1 MLSFYCA
8 PNPPLPHPPPQIP
21 NLVRGASYLLDIN
34 RGYIEEFSA
43 PRWNGQ
49 LTDTALQG
57 MWPAIFLYVLSVV
70 APIVVLPLIIKAIS
84 KYEKK
89 ISSAMK
95 RSNTVNIAISTV
107 MFNSWIWALY
117 LSGVHIAII
126 VMYEQHLTSDPS
138 HLPEY
143 VMPHTYYGLY
153 SYIAML
159 VILLFEFPFLFYI
172 LIKSPL
178 IYSNRPAGPLCITTW
193 LLRALGWMG
202 VVYFVQIVTTFS
214 TFFTLF
220 FFTAPLSAITSMSLF
235 ILLILSCGSTTG
247 VAFSIMVQ
255 FFKAIVSGNKKRTAL
270 RSVWLLFYLAAI
282 FVSSFMVGGILFT
295 LLNDD
300 DGPTFN
306 PRVILSSILA
316 SALVGAT
323 LYTLKIIILKQ
334 FVVEA
339 EKLDYM
345 EEVTYTE

>member
-1 MLSFYCA
+1 MFSFYCA
-8 PNPPLPHPPPQIP
+8 PNPPPPHLPTQIP

-159 VILLFEFPFLFYI
+159 VILLFEFPFLFY
-172 LIKSPL
+172 P
-178 IYSNRPAGPLCITTW
+178 
-193 LLRALGWMG
+193 
-202 VVYFVQIVTTFS
+202 
-214 TFFTLF
+214 
-220 FFTAPLSAITSMSLF
+220 
-235 ILLILSCGSTTG
+235 
-247 VAFSIMVQ
+247 
-255 FFKAIVSGNKKRTAL
+255 
-270 RSVWLLFYLAAI
+270 
-282 FVSSFMVGGILFT
+282 
-295 LLNDD
+295 
-300 DGPTFN
+300 
-306 PRVILSSILA
+306 
-316 SALVGAT
+316 
-323 LYTLKIIILKQ
+323 
-334 FVVEA
+334 
-339 EKLDYM
+339 
-345 EEVTYTE
+345 